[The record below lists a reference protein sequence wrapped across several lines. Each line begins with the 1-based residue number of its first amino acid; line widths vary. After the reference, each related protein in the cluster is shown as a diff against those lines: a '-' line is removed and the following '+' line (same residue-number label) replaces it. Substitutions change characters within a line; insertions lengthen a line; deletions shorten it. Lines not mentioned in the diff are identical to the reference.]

1 MPLFTSPREK
11 RLWLYAFLVM
21 FAIFSILAF
30 GRPFQ
35 EMLRD
40 QNIQAVFFLSG
51 MILTG
56 ATIIV
61 HGLKVKPSKTE
72 IAIWFGLSA
81 VYIMFV
87 FRLGAPERSH
97 LIEYSV
103 LAIFIHKALNERV
116 NQEKKWPL
124 TAIIALLLTAL
135 IGTLDEWIQL
145 FLPER
150 VFDPEDILFNALSAL
165 TAIGVSLAI
174 QWTRKKFGK
183 KNELN

>member
-1 MPLFTSPREK
+1 MPLFTSPQEK
-11 RLWLYAFLVM
+11 RLWLYSLIVI
-21 FAIFSILAF
+21 FAIFSILAL
-30 GRPFQ
+30 GRPLQ

-40 QNIQAVFFLSG
+40 QNIQAIFFTMG
-51 MILTG
+51 MLLTG
-56 ATIIV
+56 ATIMV
-61 HGLKVKPSKTE
+61 QGLKVQPSKTE
-72 IAIWFGLSA
+72 IVIWLGLSA
-81 VYIMFV
+81 VYIMFI

-103 LAIFIHKALNERV
+103 LAIFIHKALTVRV

-124 TAIIALLLTAL
+124 TALIAFLITAF

-145 FLPER
+145 FLPDR
-150 VFDPEDILFNALSAL
+150 VFDAEDILFNALSAL